1 MNLLIV
7 ESPSKAKTIE
17 KYLGEDWHVIA
28 SVGHV
33 RDLIPENG
41 SVDTNKNFEMK
52 WGILEGK
59 EKQIRKIIEE
69 VNLSDNIYLAS
80 DPDREGEA
88 IAWHILDILKSRNIL
103 QNKNVYRVVFH
114 EITKNSIIDA
124 IKKPREIDTNLVDAY
139 LVRRALD
146 YLIGFKISPLLWRK
160 RLGRSVGRVQSV
172 AVRIIIDK
180 EKEIKKFIPQEYW
193 SLSSNCIKNNFKF
206 LAKLSYFNGR
216 KIEKLTISNKNDI
229 DNIIKEI
236 SLPINSEVSNILKK
250 NSNKRPFPPFTTST
264 LQQESSK
271 KLFFT
276 SKKTMMIAQKLYENG
291 FITYMRT
298 DSFNLSNEAIS
309 SIRKYIENKFGK
321 KFLPSK
327 PNIYITK
334 IKNAQEAHEAIRPT
348 NLNQETTNL
357 SDDEKKLYN
366 LILKRT
372 ISCQMTNAEYET
384 VSIDIKLEN
393 KNIYFHSSG
402 TTCLFEGFT
411 KIYNENND
419 EEEKENLLPV
429 LNLKDKILI
438 ESLNPEQHE
447 TKPPA
452 RYTEAS
458 LIKKLEELGIGR
470 PSTYSNII
478 STIIDRKYV
487 EQNNQHKF
495 IPTNEGWILNSYLN
509 NYFNDLVDINFTA
522 KTEDTLDEVS
532 NGKVEKISALSNFWI
547 PTEKSINSAKDIR
560 TSDILDKIN
569 NDTSDF
575 LFDEK
580 ICPKCG
586 GKLSIKISKYGS
598 FIGCSN
604 YPNCDY
610 NIKISNNNSLESIDK
625 KDIDLGENIFIKKG
639 KFGPY
644 ITDGKK
650 NVSIKKY
657 KIEDITI
664 EKAKEL
670 LNSINKKEV
679 IELGINPKTGKQI
692 YFYPTGRYGSYI
704 SSNKINISVKDKPD
718 LEKAIELINNKNNAK
733 K

>member
-17 KYLGEDWHVIA
+17 KYLGKDWNVIA

-59 EKQIRKIIEE
+59 EKQIRNIIEN
-69 VNLSDNIYLAS
+69 VNSSDNIYLAS

-88 IAWHILDILKSRNIL
+88 IAWHILDILNSKKL
-103 QNKNVYRVVFH
+103 LKNKNTYRVVFH
-114 EITKNSIIDA
+114 EITKNAILDA
-124 IKKPREIDTNLVDAY
+124 IKKPREIDSNLVDAY

-180 EKEIKKFIPQEYW
+180 EKEIKKFISQEYW
-193 SLSSNCIKNNFKF
+193 SLSSICKKGDFKF
-206 LAKLSYFNGR
+206 LAKLSYFNDK
-216 KIEKLTISNKNDI
+216 KIEKLTISNKTEI

-236 SLPINSEVSNILKK
+236 PLPINSEVSNIFKK
-250 NSNKRPFPPFTTST
+250 NISKKPFPPFTTST

-271 KLFFT
+271 RLYFS

-298 DSFNLSNEAIS
+298 DSFNLSKEAIV
-309 SIRKYIENKFGK
+309 SIRDYIENKFGK
-321 KFLPSK
+321 KYLPQTS
-327 PNIYITK
+327 NIYITK
-334 IKNAQEAHEAIRPT
+334 TKNAQEAHEAIRPT
-348 NLNQETTNL
+348 NLNQEITEL
-357 SDDEKKLYN
+357 SEDEKKLYN

-372 ISCQMTNAEYET
+372 IACQMVNAEYET
-384 VSIDIKLEN
+384 ISVDIKLEN

-411 KIYNENND
+411 KMYDENRD
-419 EEEKENLLPV
+419 DEEKENILPV

-438 ESLNPEQHE
+438 EKLKPEQHE

-487 EQNNQHKF
+487 EQDNQHKF
-495 IPTNEGWILNSYLN
+495 IPTSEGWILNSYLN
-509 NYFNDLVDINFTA
+509 NYFNELVDINFTA

-532 NGKVEKISALSNFWI
+532 NGKIEKLSALSNFWI
-547 PTEKSINSAKDIR
+547 PTEKSINSAKNIK
-560 TSDILDKIN
+560 TSDILNKIN
-569 NDTSDF
+569 DDTSEF
-575 LFDEK
+575 LFKEK

-586 GKLSIKISKYGS
+586 EKLSIKFSKYGS

-610 NIKISNNNSLESIDK
+610 NIKITNDNFSKDLEK
-625 KDIDLGENIFIKKG
+625 KDIDLGENIFIKNG
-639 KFGPY
+639 KFGLY

-650 NVSIKKY
+650 NVSIRKY
-657 KIEDITI
+657 KIEDMNI

-670 LNSINKKEV
+670 LNKKNEKET
-679 IELGINPKTGKQI
+679 IELGINPKTGKTI

-704 SSNKINISVKDKPD
+704 SSNKINISVKEKPD
-718 LEKAIELINNKNNAK
+718 LEKAIELINNKNGK